1 MTYSVEPFTYSRQF
15 RAFGLMAPRTIP
27 VHTPRRGFPLCH
39 MQDSSVAGIWR
50 EERPRS
56 AMGSGVRERRTE
68 PAPFTPRPNAGK
80 RRCLVLLR
88 VTGRGFRVLPDIALR
103 FSMPPIVT
111 RSVRPRCRCSRARR
125 RRCSFPAHLH
135 DCILGDGFDGGRGAT
150 YAHPRWA
157 DAKPRGQEETP

>member
-15 RAFGLMAPRTIP
+15 RAFGLMATRTIP

-111 RSVRPRCRCSRARR
+111 RSVKERVQWRLINPRHRR
-125 RRCSFPAHLH
+125 RF
-135 DCILGDGFDGGRGAT
+135 GW
-150 YAHPRWA
+150 RWSSWRTRSLA
-157 DAKPRGQEETP
+157 GIAASSLFWTGSQ